1 MRIGDTAPER
11 LRSLLRGGGLDLE
24 IEPFVV
30 RLRSPVPGMAEAIAR
45 LYPDHALAETPFADF
60 HVAVTPSGFLS
71 RYVPRRIRFVSEG
84 QSSFHPLPLDQ
95 AYPAFEWG
103 LNWCVVSHINTF
115 LLIHSGVLARDDRA
129 VLLPG
134 EPAAGKSTLTAG
146 LMLRGWR
153 LFSDELALVE
163 PGTNRLRPMVR
174 PVNLKNESIDII
186 RRFSIDAILNKKTPD
201 TTKGTV
207 SHLRPT
213 AASVA
218 AGALPARVAWV
229 VFPRFTRGAT
239 RPRLAPVSRPQAF
252 MRLADLSFN
261 YATLGLAGFETLKA
275 VVSGAKCYD
284 LAFGS
289 LEDGMAGV
297 EAVARDETDALMG
310 AA

>member
-1 MRIGDTAPER
+1 MRIGETAPDR
-11 LRSLLRGGGLDLE
+11 LRALLRGSGLDLA
-24 IEPFVV
+24 ITPFVV

-45 LYPDHALAETPFADF
+45 LYPDHARAEGAFADF

-71 RYVPRRIRFVSEG
+71 NLLPRRIRFVSEG
-84 QSSFHPLPLDQ
+84 QASFHPLPADQ

-103 LNWCVVSHINTF
+103 LNWCVVSHINTY
-115 LLIHSGVLARDDRA
+115 LLIHSGVLARDDRV

-163 PGTNRLRPMVR
+163 PDSNRLRPMVR

-186 RRFSIDAILNKKTPD
+186 RRFAPEAVLNKETPD
-201 TTKGTV
+201 TTKGVV

-213 AASVA
+213 TASVA
-218 AGALPARVAWV
+218 EGARPGRAAWV
-229 VFPRFTRGAT
+229 VFPRFTRGAA
-239 RPRLAPVSRPQAF
+239 PRISPVSRPQAF

-261 YATLGLAGFETLKA
+261 YATLGLAGFTTLKA
-275 VVSGAKCYD
+275 VVSGAACFD

-289 LEDGMAGV
+289 LEDGMAAIESIAKG
-297 EAVARDETDALMG
+297 EVAAT
-310 AA
+310 